1 MPARDPIAHETAP
14 RDPLGRVAIGS
25 RTTTQLLDDL
35 RDRSNAPAWEAFDA
49 RYRPILTAFA
59 HRLGLT
65 VDDAAELA
73 QQTLAEFSRAYAQG
87 RYQRGQG
94 RLSSWL
100 IGIASNVGSQLR
112 RKSARYGGAAE
123 FDSQI
128 DGEPGGQFG
137 GACDDERE
145 LQAAWDRERDR
156 AAVAEALRILRET
169 SRAKPETMRAFEL
182 FAIRGVPA
190 EEVAAQCGMSVD
202 AVYVIKNRLTGKLRE
217 IVAELTIAYDEG
229 G

>member
-1 MPARDPIAHETAP
+1 MPQPDPMG
-14 RDPLGRVAIGS
+14 RDPLGRVALGT
-25 RTTTQLLDDL
+25 RTTTRLLDDL
-35 RDRSNAPAWEAFDA
+35 RDRANAPAWEAFDA

-59 HRLGLT
+59 HRLGFAG
-65 VDDAAELA
+65 DDAAELA

-100 IGIASNVGSQLR
+100 IGIASHVGSQLR
-112 RKSARYGGAAE
+112 RNRARGGGAVAL
-123 FDSQI
+123 DSQT
-128 DGEPGGQFG
+128 DGQPGS
-137 GACDDERE
+137 ACDDEHA

-156 AAVAEALRILRET
+156 AAVAEALAILRET
-169 SRAKPETMRAFEL
+169 SRVKTETMRAFEL

-190 EEVAAQCGMSVD
+190 EEVAAQCGISVD
-202 AVYVIKNRLTGKLRE
+202 AVYVIKNRLTGRLRE

>member
-1 MPARDPIAHETAP
+1 MPARDPIAEKTAA
-14 RDPLGRVAIGS
+14 RDPLSRVSLGTQ
-25 RTTTQLLDDL
+25 TTTQLLDDL
-35 RDRSNAPAWEAFDA
+35 RDRANAPAWEAFDA

-59 HRLGLT
+59 HRLGFAG
-65 VDDAAELA
+65 DDAAELA

-112 RKSARYGGAAE
+112 RKSARHGGAAE

-128 DGEPGGQFG
+128 DGDGV
-137 GACDDERE
+137 ACDDERE
-145 LQAAWDRERDR
+145 LRAAWDRERDR
-156 AAVAEALRILRET
+156 AAIAEALTVLRDN
-169 SRAKPETMRAFEL
+169 SRVKPQTMRAFEL

-190 EEVAAQCGMSVD
+190 EEVAIQCRISVD
-202 AVYVIKNRLTGKLRE
+202 AVYVIKNRLTGRLRE

-229 G
+229 D